1 MEAKIKIILNTSKTK
16 AEAQKL
22 LQKER
27 FREEDIV
34 RIIQKYYRL
43 AGNVCLKHLLSFDWF

>member
-22 LQKER
+22 MQKER

-34 RIIQKYYRL
+34 RIIQKYYRF
-43 AGNVCLKHLLSFDWF
+43 ADNFGFKHLLSFDLF